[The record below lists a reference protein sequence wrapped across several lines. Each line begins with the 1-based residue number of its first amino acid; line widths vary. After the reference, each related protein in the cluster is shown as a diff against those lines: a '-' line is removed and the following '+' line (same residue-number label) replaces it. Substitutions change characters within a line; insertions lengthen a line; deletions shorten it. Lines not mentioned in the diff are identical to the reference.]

1 LILVSGGAGVMGSR
15 LVKGLVKAE
24 NNVRVLTL
32 PGDPHVSRVE
42 NVDCEM
48 VFADVTDAKTL
59 EGVFR
64 DVRTVYHLAA
74 VIIANNQETFRRI
87 NVGGTRNMVQGA
99 ASSNVNHFIYVSS
112 ASVIFPNAS
121 AYARSKMEG
130 ERIVKSQKKMHYT
143 IVRPTLV
150 YERDGGQEFLMF
162 MESLKRYPFVP
173 FVGRGRAKKNPVFAD
188 DVVKGLLAVAHNPK
202 TYGKVYNFS
211 GGEVVT
217 IRELARLMLKCLGL
231 SRPIIPVPIW
241 LCKAIALVLEKTM
254 KNPPL
259 TRYAISRIEQD
270 ADLDNT
276 EAQKDLG
283 YNPLGVTE
291 GLKRCYPVR

>member
-1 LILVSGGAGVMGSR
+1 
-15 LVKGLVKAE
+15 
-24 NNVRVLTL
+24 
-32 PGDPHVSRVE
+32 
-42 NVDCEM
+42 
-48 VFADVTDAKTL
+48 
-59 EGVFR
+59 
-64 DVRTVYHLAA
+64 
-74 VIIANNQETFRRI
+74 
-87 NVGGTRNMVQGA
+87 
-99 ASSNVNHFIYVSS
+99 
-112 ASVIFPNAS
+112 
-121 AYARSKMEG
+121 
-130 ERIVKSQKKMHYT
+130 
-143 IVRPTLV
+143 
-150 YERDGGQEFLMF
+150 LMF

-231 SRPIIPVPIW
+231 FGPFIPVPIW
-241 LCKAIALVLEKTM
+241 LCKAIALVLDKTM